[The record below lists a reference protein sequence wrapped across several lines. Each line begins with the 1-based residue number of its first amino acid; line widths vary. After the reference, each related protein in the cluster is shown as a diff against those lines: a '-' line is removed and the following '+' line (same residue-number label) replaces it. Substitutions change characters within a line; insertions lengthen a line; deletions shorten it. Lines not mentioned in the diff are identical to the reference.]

1 MNPRATMRGKPRAH
15 VAIINAEALSE
26 FMSVISA
33 PQQFRNL
40 PRQKK
45 QETERIEKI
54 VEKANH
60 EVALLSCRAESRHP
74 VERPIGSIT
83 GFLDFARNDGGTT
96 LRWRRRLARA

>member
-1 MNPRATMRGKPRAH
+1 MRSESRAH
-15 VAIINAEALSE
+15 IAIIKTEALSE
-26 FMSVISA
+26 FMLVISP

-74 VERPIGSIT
+74 AERPISSIT
-83 GFLDFARNDGGTT
+83 GFLDFARNDGGTI
-96 LRWRRRLARA
+96 LRWRRRLARG